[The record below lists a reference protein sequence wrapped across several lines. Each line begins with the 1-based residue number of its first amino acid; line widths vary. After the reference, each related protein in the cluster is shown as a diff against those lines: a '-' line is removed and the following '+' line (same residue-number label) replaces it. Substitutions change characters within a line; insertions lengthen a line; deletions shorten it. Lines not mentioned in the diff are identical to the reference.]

1 MELYVREKYLRKM
14 RGFYHDTEVIK
25 VITGVRRCGK
35 SCLMKTV
42 MDELRRKGIS
52 EEHLISFDLDSL
64 QYRKVKTADR
74 LEELILSQSHAE
86 GVKYL
91 FIDEIQNVAGFEEVV
106 NAFREDGNYS
116 IFITGSNSYL
126 LSGELVTKLTGRYIE
141 FEMFPLTFDEYL
153 DMKAFYG
160 KPVIANLIAE
170 LNSYLNVELRL
181 LPLLAHMDTTG
192 VIVDNTALQHN
203 KMVIDP
209 ILKDLEQKAEVLIG
223 HPILMWSSK
232 QVCEVL
238 YDELKLEAPKGNRVS
253 TESVLQ
259 TMADKHPFPGLVI
272 EYRRLSKQMSTYIDG
287 LEKEF
292 VSVPFRPTETKQI
305 YSTWNQMATGT
316 GRLSTAAPNMQTLPK
331 RSLGRLKNLD
341 VDIRGAFVA
350 LPNRRLISVDYRQI
364 EMRVF
369 AHCSH
374 DIALINLFSSGQNSD
389 IYTLIASMIH
399 KVEVKDV
406 TQQFRDEAKVIT
418 LGLCYGMGVESMA
431 SKLKIPILTATQ
443 LKNSIL
449 NVGLRELDGKE

>member
-1 MELYVREKYLRKM
+1 MGASKRSDRMELYVREKYLRKM

-160 KPVIANLIAE
+160 KPVNANLIAE
-170 LNSYLNVELRL
+170 LNSYLQEGGFPKTMQYDDFADKRTYVKSVIDEIFEKDIKRRIKVRNVETFNNVRNFIINNFGATVSIKSLQEALSKNGMEVKRATLSRYIGAL
-181 LPLLAHMDTTG
+181 LQSKILYQCDRFDMKSKRALSGEKKYYLADISFYFAT
-192 VIVDNTALQHN
+192 NTDSRINYGPALEN
-203 KMVIDP
+203 MVYVYARSLDY
-209 ILKDLEQKAEVLIG
+209 AVSIG
-223 HPILMWSSK
+223 RIG
-232 QVCEVL
+232 
-238 YDELKLEAPKGNRVS
+238 KLECDFILRDNNLNYSYVQVAYTIGENKS
-253 TESVLQ
+253 TEDREYAPLESIADNYPKYVLTTDYLLQ
-259 TMADKHPFPGLVI
+259 NRNGIKHLN
-272 EYRRLSKQMSTYIDG
+272 L
-287 LEKEF
+287 LEF
-292 VSVPFRPTETKQI
+292 
-305 YSTWNQMATGT
+305 M
-316 GRLSTAAPNMQTLPK
+316 
-331 RSLGRLKNLD
+331 KN
-341 VDIRGAFVA
+341 
-350 LPNRRLISVDYRQI
+350 
-364 EMRVF
+364 
-369 AHCSH
+369 H
-374 DIALINLFSSGQNSD
+374 LF
-389 IYTLIASMIH
+389 
-399 KVEVKDV
+399 
-406 TQQFRDEAKVIT
+406 F
-418 LGLCYGMGVESMA
+418 
-431 SKLKIPILTATQ
+431 
-443 LKNSIL
+443 
-449 NVGLRELDGKE
+449 